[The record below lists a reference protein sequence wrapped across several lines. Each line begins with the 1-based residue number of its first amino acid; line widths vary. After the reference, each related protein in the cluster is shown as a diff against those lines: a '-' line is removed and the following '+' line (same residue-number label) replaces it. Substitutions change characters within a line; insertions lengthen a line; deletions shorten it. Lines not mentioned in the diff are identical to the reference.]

1 MKLTLKQ
8 PLLLCL
14 PVLVFCQIAKGQ
26 DLKPIASDVLT
37 AVSQDGTPYNDPIP
51 VRRWTASSTK
61 VSLPSSVDNSLLKYF
76 PPVIDQL
83 GGSCAQASY
92 IGYMFTYEVNRL
104 LDRDASLPENRFSY
118 LYTWNFINGGKDDGS
133 IGTDGLALAL
143 QNGVITESDFPRQY
157 SGTQFYWASGYQ
169 KYFNGM
175 HYRTESFEQIDVVDE
190 AGIETVKRYL
200 YDKNTPGGPGGI
212 VTFSSRAGEWKF
224 DNSYSGPSETG
235 YDCLLTQLS
244 PTGAHAMTIVGY
256 DDLVE
261 FNAPDQTVSKGAFI
275 VANTY
280 GTAFHDKGRF
290 YLPYWFF
297 LQKRDGSD
305 LSNSVTGLTVKY
317 FDPLIVFRV
326 SLDYTSRDDIAFNI
340 GVSGNTSDTV
350 PVHDY
355 GVSIAENQ
363 GGDYPMRGRYSSSD
377 IEFGFDFSSHVD
389 KMEGMDEAN
398 FFLTVKRDRRGE
410 IIGTGK
416 LLSFSVYDYRQDRD
430 NPKVYVCNDIDGSE
444 FEFGKNIYNVT
455 TVPPP
460 QASCSQVEWLNPQT
474 KEPVSAPLVIRTA
487 RGRYAKI
494 RLSGYDRESGT
505 IRLKYVYNPN
515 GSRNF

>member
-1 MKLTLKQ
+1 MIASRK
-8 PLLLCL
+8 LLLSL
-14 PVLVFCQIAKGQ
+14 LVFLLCQLLEAQ
-26 DLKPIASDVLT
+26 EFLST
-37 AVSQDGTPYNDPIP
+37 AQMDGTPCGGPIP
-51 VRRWTASSTK
+51 VRRWRASASSAP
-61 VSLPSSVDNSLLKYF
+61 LPSSVDNSLLKYF

-118 LYTWNFINGGKDDGS
+118 LYTWNFINGGKDEGS

-157 SGTQFYWASGYQ
+157 SGGQFYWASGYD
-169 KYFNGM
+169 KYFKGM
-175 HYRTESFEQIDVVDE
+175 HYRTESFEQIDVRDE

-235 YDCLLTQLS
+235 YKSLLTQLS

-256 DDLVE
+256 DDLIE
-261 FNAPDQTVSKGAFI
+261 FNAPDGKISKGAFI
-275 VANTY
+275 VVNTY
-280 GTAFHDKGRF
+280 STAYHDRGRF

-297 LQKRDGSD
+297 LQERDGGE
-305 LSNSVTGLTVKY
+305 LSNSVTGLTVRY
-317 FDPLIVFRV
+317 FEPLVVFRV
-326 SLDYTSRDDIAFNI
+326 GLDYTSRDDIAFNI
-340 GVSGNTSDTV
+340 GFSGNISDSV
-350 PVHDY
+350 PLHDY
-355 GVSIAENQ
+355 VVPIAENQ
-363 GGDYPMRGRYSSSD
+363 GGDYPMRGRYGSSD
-377 IEFGFDFSSHVD
+377 MEFGFDFSSHVD
-389 KMEGMDEAN
+389 RMEGMDEVN
-398 FFLTVKRDRRGE
+398 YFLTVKRDRRGE

-416 LLSFSVYDYRQDRD
+416 LLSFSVYDYRQDKE
-430 NPKVYVCNDIDGSE
+430 NPKIYVCRDIDGKE
-444 FEFGKNIYNVT
+444 LQFGKNIYNVT

-474 KEPVSAPLVIRTA
+474 KAPVSAPLVLRTA
-487 RGRYAKI
+487 RGKYAKI
-494 RLSGYDRESGT
+494 RLSDYDRENGT
-505 IRLKYVYNPN
+505 IRLKYVYNPD
-515 GSRNF
+515 GSRKF